1 MKVSLK
7 IRKIHRY
14 LGLIIGIQFLIWT
27 ISGLYF
33 SWTNLDEIHGDQFM
47 KNPIS
52 KISFSGLSGLEYIS
66 NISKLELLN
75 IANEPFY
82 WVNEK
87 QLYNAKNGNKLD
99 ETTEKQAIE
108 VVNFH
113 LKEDLEI
120 STIEKIENVGPHH
133 EYRGKPLPAY
143 AINFNH
149 PEKITAYVS
158 AKNGKF
164 QRVRHS
170 SWRIFDFLWMG
181 HTMDYNGRDNFNN
194 ILLRVFS
201 LFGVLTVL
209 SGFSLWFVT
218 SSFYRKLFR
227 F

>member
-7 IRKIHRY
+7 IRKVHRY

-99 ETTEKQAIE
+99 EITERQAIE

-120 STIEKIENVGPHH
+120 STIEKIENIGPHH

-143 AINFNH
+143 AIHFNH

-218 SSFYRKLFR
+218 SSLYRKYIR

>member
-52 KISFSGLSGLEYIS
+52 KISFSGLSGLEEIPD
-66 NISKLELLN
+66 ITKLELLN

-99 ETTEKQAIE
+99 EITEQQAIE

-113 LKEDLEI
+113 LKEDLTI
-120 STIEKIENVGPHH
+120 STIEKIENIGPHH

-143 AINFNH
+143 AIHFNH

-218 SSFYRKLFR
+218 SSLYRKLIR
-227 F
+227 S

>member
-99 ETTEKQAIE
+99 EITEQQAIE

-113 LKEDLEI
+113 LKEDLTI
-120 STIEKIENVGPHH
+120 STIEKIENIGPHH

-143 AINFNH
+143 AIHFNH

-218 SSFYRKLFR
+218 SSFYRKLIR
-227 F
+227 S

>member
-7 IRKIHRY
+7 IRKVHRY

-47 KNPIS
+47 KNPIP
-52 KISFSGLSGLEYIS
+52 KISFSGLTGLEEIPD
-66 NISKLELLN
+66 IKKLELIN

-87 QLYNAKNGNKLD
+87 QLYNAKSGKKLD
-99 ETTEKQAIE
+99 EITEQQAIDI
-108 VVNFH
+108 VNFY

-143 AINFNH
+143 AIHFDH

-201 LFGVLTVL
+201 LFGALTVL

-218 SSFYRKLFR
+218 SSLYRKLIR

>member
-7 IRKIHRY
+7 IRKAHRY

-52 KISFSGLSGLEYIS
+52 KISFSGLSGLEEIS
-66 NISKLELLN
+66 DITKLELLN

-99 ETTEKQAIE
+99 GITEQQAIE

-113 LKEDLEI
+113 LKEDLTI
-120 STIEKIENVGPHH
+120 STIEKIENIGPHH

-143 AINFNH
+143 AIHFNH

-218 SSFYRKLFR
+218 SSFYRKLIR
-227 F
+227 S

>member
-1 MKVSLK
+1 MKTSLK
-7 IRKIHRY
+7 VRKVHRY

-47 KNPIS
+47 KNPIP
-52 KISFSGLSGLEYIS
+52 KISFSGLTGLEEIPD
-66 NISKLELLN
+66 IKKLELIN

-87 QLYNAKNGNKLD
+87 QLYNAKSGSKLD
-99 ETTEKQAIE
+99 EITEQQAIDI
-108 VVNFH
+108 VNFH
-113 LKEDLEI
+113 LKEDLKI

-143 AINFNH
+143 AIHFNH
-149 PEKITAYVS
+149 PEKSTAYVS

-218 SSFYRKLFR
+218 SSLYRKLIR

>member
-218 SSFYRKLFR
+218 SSLYRKYIR

>member
-52 KISFSGLSGLEYIS
+52 KISFSDLSGLEYIS

-99 ETTEKQAIE
+99 EITEQQAIE

-113 LKEDLEI
+113 LKEDLTI
-120 STIEKIENVGPHH
+120 STIEKIENIGPHH

-143 AINFNH
+143 AIHFNH

-218 SSFYRKLFR
+218 SSLYRKLIR
-227 F
+227 S

>member
-7 IRKIHRY
+7 IRKVHRY

-47 KNPIS
+47 KNPVS

-99 ETTEKQAIE
+99 EITEQQAIE

-113 LKEDLEI
+113 LKEDLTI
-120 STIEKIENVGPHH
+120 STIEKIENIGPHH

-143 AINFNH
+143 AIHFNH

-218 SSFYRKLFR
+218 SSLYRKLIR
-227 F
+227 S

>member
-1 MKVSLK
+1 
-7 IRKIHRY
+7 
-14 LGLIIGIQFLIWT
+14 
-27 ISGLYF
+27 
-33 SWTNLDEIHGDQFM
+33 
-47 KNPIS
+47 
-52 KISFSGLSGLEYIS
+52 
-66 NISKLELLN
+66 
-75 IANEPFY
+75 
-82 WVNEK
+82 
-87 QLYNAKNGNKLD
+87 
-99 ETTEKQAIE
+99 
-108 VVNFH
+108 

-143 AINFNH
+143 AIHFDH

-201 LFGVLTVL
+201 LFGALTVL

-218 SSFYRKLFR
+218 SSLYRKLIR

>member
-7 IRKIHRY
+7 IRKVHRY

-99 ETTEKQAIE
+99 EITEQQAIE

-113 LKEDLEI
+113 LKEDLTI
-120 STIEKIENVGPHH
+120 STIEKIENIGPHH

-143 AINFNH
+143 AIHFNH

-218 SSFYRKLFR
+218 SSLYRKLIR
-227 F
+227 S

>member
-99 ETTEKQAIE
+99 EITEKQAIE

-120 STIEKIENVGPHH
+120 STIEKIENIGPHH

-143 AINFNH
+143 AIHFNH

-218 SSFYRKLFR
+218 SSLYRKYIR

>member
-52 KISFSGLSGLEYIS
+52 KISFSDLSGLEYIS

-99 ETTEKQAIE
+99 EITERQAIE

-120 STIEKIENVGPHH
+120 STIEKIENIGPHH

-143 AINFNH
+143 AIHFNH

-218 SSFYRKLFR
+218 SSLYRKYIR

>member
-99 ETTEKQAIE
+99 EITEQQAIE

-113 LKEDLEI
+113 LKEDLTI
-120 STIEKIENVGPHH
+120 STIEKIENIGPHH

-143 AINFNH
+143 AIHFNH

-218 SSFYRKLFR
+218 SSLYRKYIR

>member
-7 IRKIHRY
+7 IRKVHRY

-99 ETTEKQAIE
+99 EITERQAIE

-120 STIEKIENVGPHH
+120 STIEKIENIGPHH

-143 AINFNH
+143 AIHFNH

-218 SSFYRKLFR
+218 SSFYRKLIR
-227 F
+227 S

>member
-66 NISKLELLN
+66 DISKLELLN

-99 ETTEKQAIE
+99 EITERQAIE

-120 STIEKIENVGPHH
+120 STIEKIENIGPHH

-143 AINFNH
+143 AIHFNH

-218 SSFYRKLFR
+218 SSLYRKYIR

>member
-7 IRKIHRY
+7 IRKVHRY

-47 KNPIS
+47 KNPIP
-52 KISFSGLSGLEYIS
+52 KISFSGLIGLEEIPD
-66 NISKLELLN
+66 IKKLELIN

-87 QLYNAKNGNKLD
+87 QLYNAKSGNKLD
-99 ETTEKQAIE
+99 EITEQQAIDI
-108 VVNFH
+108 VNLY
-113 LKEDLEI
+113 LKEDLKI
-120 STIEKIENVGPHH
+120 STIEKIENIGPHH

-143 AINFNH
+143 AIHFDH

-218 SSFYRKLFR
+218 SSLYRKLIR

>member
-1 MKVSLK
+1 MKTSLK
-7 IRKIHRY
+7 VRKVHRY

-47 KNPIS
+47 KNPIP
-52 KISFSGLSGLEYIS
+52 KISFSGLTGLEEIPD
-66 NISKLELLN
+66 IKKLELIN

-87 QLYNAKNGNKLD
+87 QLYNAKSGSKLD
-99 ETTEKQAIE
+99 EITEQQAID

-143 AINFNH
+143 AIHFNH

-218 SSFYRKLFR
+218 SSLYRKLIR

>member
-7 IRKIHRY
+7 IRKVHRY

-52 KISFSGLSGLEYIS
+52 KISFSGLSGLEEIPD
-66 NISKLELLN
+66 IIKLELLN

-99 ETTEKQAIE
+99 EITEQQAIE

-113 LKEDLEI
+113 LKEDLTI
-120 STIEKIENVGPHH
+120 STIEKIENIGPHH

-143 AINFNH
+143 AIHFNH

-218 SSFYRKLFR
+218 SSLYRKLIR
-227 F
+227 S

>member
-7 IRKIHRY
+7 IRKVHRY

-52 KISFSGLSGLEYIS
+52 KISFSGLTGLEEIPD
-66 NISKLELLN
+66 IKKLELIN

-87 QLYNAKNGNKLD
+87 QLYNAKSGNKLD
-99 ETTEKQAIE
+99 EITEQQAIDI
-108 VVNFH
+108 VNFY

-143 AINFNH
+143 AIHFDH

-218 SSFYRKLFR
+218 SSLYRKLIR

>member
-52 KISFSGLSGLEYIS
+52 KISFSGLSGLEEIPG
-66 NISKLELLN
+66 ITKLELLN

-99 ETTEKQAIE
+99 EITEQQAIE

-113 LKEDLEI
+113 LKEDLTI
-120 STIEKIENVGPHH
+120 STIEKIENIGPHH

-143 AINFNH
+143 AIHFNH

-218 SSFYRKLFR
+218 SSLYRKYIR

>member
-1 MKVSLK
+1 MKTSLK
-7 IRKIHRY
+7 VRKVHRY

-47 KNPIS
+47 KNPVP
-52 KISFSGLSGLEYIS
+52 KISFSGLTGLEEIPD
-66 NISKLELLN
+66 IKRLELIN

-87 QLYNAKNGNKLD
+87 QLYNAKSGSKLD
-99 ETTEKQAIE
+99 EITEQQAID

-143 AINFNH
+143 AIHFNH

-218 SSFYRKLFR
+218 SSLYRKLIR

>member
-87 QLYNAKNGNKLD
+87 QLYNAKSGNKLD
-99 ETTEKQAIE
+99 EITKQQAIE

-143 AINFNH
+143 AIHFDH

-158 AKNGKF
+158 VKNGKF

-227 F
+227 S

>member
-99 ETTEKQAIE
+99 EITERQAIE

-120 STIEKIENVGPHH
+120 STIEKIENIGPHH

-143 AINFNH
+143 AIHFNH

-218 SSFYRKLFR
+218 SSLYRKYIR

>member
-7 IRKIHRY
+7 IRKVHRY

-52 KISFSGLSGLEYIS
+52 KISFSGLTGLEEIPD
-66 NISKLELLN
+66 IKKLELIN

-87 QLYNAKNGNKLD
+87 QLYNAKSGKKLD
-99 ETTEKQAIE
+99 EITEQQAIDI
-108 VVNFH
+108 VNFY

-143 AINFNH
+143 AIHFDH

-218 SSFYRKLFR
+218 SSLYRKLIR